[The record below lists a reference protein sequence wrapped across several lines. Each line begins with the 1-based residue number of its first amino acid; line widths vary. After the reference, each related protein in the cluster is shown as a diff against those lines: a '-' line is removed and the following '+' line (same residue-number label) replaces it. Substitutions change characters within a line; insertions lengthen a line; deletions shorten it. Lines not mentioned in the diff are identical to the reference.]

1 MEFDLL
7 NTIQA
12 GKKLPTVQKK
22 KSQNAGE
29 LRGKFAIS
37 SIMFQVSL
45 FSVGL
50 DKAVRIRDKIQ
61 VVYKE
66 MACDEAKSNVAK

>member
-1 MEFDLL
+1 MENSLSVAL
-7 NTIQA
+7 
-12 GKKLPTVQKK
+12 
-22 KSQNAGE
+22 
-29 LRGKFAIS
+29 S
-37 SIMFQVSL
+37 SRLVF

-66 MACDEAKSNVAK
+66 MAWEGAKFNVAKCNLIGSIQFRFSQI